1 MKIELNEVVFAYPR
15 SDFSLSVPGLAVRS
29 GGRAAVVG
37 PSGSGKTT
45 LLNLMAGVLVPD
57 AGRVSLGE
65 DAVSS
70 MGDRNR
76 RRLRLRRIGFVFQSV
91 NLLDYLNVRDNIL
104 LPYRI
109 NRGLTLDAAARGR
122 AAELAASVGLGG
134 KLDRSVDA
142 LSQGERQR
150 VGVCRALV
158 HRPAVVLADEPTS
171 SLDEATARPTVE
183 AMFELVQK
191 QGCTLVMLTHD
202 RSLLGRFEQVIT
214 VSDGIATSGPTKA
227 EQGASPYFTD
237 SGGV

>member
-1 MKIELNEVVFAYPR
+1 MKIELNDVAFTYPR
-15 SDFSLSVPGLAVRS
+15 SDFSLSVPALAVPS

-45 LLNLMAGVLVPD
+45 LLNLMAGVLVPG
-57 AGRVSLGE
+57 AGRVCLGE
-65 DAVSS
+65 DAVSA
-70 MGDRNR
+70 MNDRDR

-91 NLLDYLNVRDNIL
+91 DLLDYLNVRDNIL

-109 NRGLTLDAAARGR
+109 NRGLTLDAAAHSR
-122 AAELAASVGLGG
+122 AAELAEAVGLAG
-134 KLDRSVDA
+134 KLDRPVDA

-171 SLDEATARPTVE
+171 SLDEATAGPTLE
-183 AMFELVQK
+183 AMFGLAQQ

-202 RSLLGRFEQVIT
+202 RSLLGRFDQVIT
-214 VSDGIATSGPTKA
+214 VSDGIA
-227 EQGASPYFTD
+227 ASMTPQEKGVRPLYA
-237 SGGV
+237 GGE